1 MNYVELKLHFK
12 VGQAIISLLNFVWAA
27 LHSASNKWNICK
39 KHIKLG
45 QWIFFTWCNQSVY
58 QQPIFCFMSWL
69 KIATK
74 WNKYNQPAFMF
85 DITQLVK
92 PLLLAQYNYFL
103 LTQNTIYLMMYLWRM
118 NWKYVSMF
126 GLPANDDDEC
136 PWLVAGAGCC

>member
-45 QWIFFTWCNQSVY
+45 QWIFFTWCNQCL
-58 QQPIFCFMSWL
+58 PIFCFMSWL

-74 WNKYNQPAFMF
+74 WNIYNQPAFMF

-103 LTQNTIYLMMYLWRM
+103 LNTKYNLFNDGGWIGNMFQCLDCLLMMM
-118 NWKYVSMF
+118 TSV
-126 GLPANDDDEC
+126 
-136 PWLVAGAGCC
+136 LVAGAGCC

>member
-1 MNYVELKLHFK
+1 
-12 VGQAIISLLNFVWAA
+12 
-27 LHSASNKWNICK
+27 
-39 KHIKLG
+39 
-45 QWIFFTWCNQSVY
+45 
-58 QQPIFCFMSWL
+58 
-69 KIATK
+69 
-74 WNKYNQPAFMF
+74 MF

-92 PLLLAQYNYFL
+92 PLLLAQYNYIL